1 MNLLALRYFCAVAR
15 QGNVTTTANQLHVSQ
30 PAVSKA
36 IRGLEIELEVSLF
49 YREPDGVRLTEA
61 GKALYDKTDEALKL
75 LDAGVQAA
83 KNTRFAPS
91 RMLRLV
97 TFHNAAWLSELYLSF
112 QQAHEE
118 TQLSLRQLTPQEFFQ
133 QERYD
138 FATIPEIYLTPKHES
153 IPLFTEEFLLA
164 VPKSSPL
171 AKRKVVDLVETA
183 PYDYLVMNPDSPA
196 QQFFQAVC
204 QLVQFQP
211 RVTVECNSITTF
223 HAFLAAG
230 RGIAFVPAH
239 SSLRD
244 YSSLTFLRIRQ
255 PSCTRTIHLC
265 WLRSQP
271 LDETRLLFRD
281 FCRDYVVQHLEN
293 HSLISDF

>member
-91 RMLRLV
+91 RKLRLV

-133 QERYD
+133 QEQ
-138 FATIPEIYLTPKHES
+138 I
-153 IPLFTEEFLLA
+153 
-164 VPKSSPL
+164 
-171 AKRKVVDLVETA
+171 
-183 PYDYLVMNPDSPA
+183 
-196 QQFFQAVC
+196 
-204 QLVQFQP
+204 
-211 RVTVECNSITTF
+211 
-223 HAFLAAG
+223 G
-230 RGIAFVPAH
+230 RAH
-239 SSLRD
+239 
-244 YSSLTFLRIRQ
+244 
-255 PSCTRTIHLC
+255 
-265 WLRSQP
+265 
-271 LDETRLLFRD
+271 
-281 FCRDYVVQHLEN
+281 V
-293 HSLISDF
+293 